1 MKPKTLLT
9 SLCAVTL
16 LTSACTTTCPSSMH
30 HKEQYT
36 EKAQHHKKHHKKHE
50 TKVFQQN
57 YTDDDIDNV
66 IANIYTRSV
75 NGGESVMGT
84 IKFKET
90 DNGLKMKID
99 LVDLRPGKI
108 YTAQIYQ
115 CSTCDNGI
123 CCATETMNI
132 DLPTIKSDSNGKLQQ
147 SYIIRGLTATQLN
160 NAKLIL
166 TRDGGYKAA
175 WGTLNQ

>member
-1 MKPKTLLT
+1 MKSKTLFLLT
-9 SLCAVTL
+9 SLCAVSL
-16 LTSACTTTCPSSMH
+16 LTASCTTCPTGMH
-30 HKEQYT
+30 HKKQYT
-36 EKAQHHKKHHKKHE
+36 EKTQHHKKHHKE
-50 TKVFQQN
+50 PKVFQQN
-57 YTDDDIDNV
+57 YTGEDIEDV
-66 IANIYTRSV
+66 TANIYTRSV
-75 NGGESVMGT
+75 NGGESAMGT

-99 LVDLRPGKI
+99 LIDLRPGKI

-115 CSTCDNGI
+115 CGTCNSGI

-132 DLPTIKSDSNGKLQQ
+132 DLPTIKSDSTGNLPQ
-147 SYIIRGLTATQLN
+147 SFIVRGLTATQLN